1 MLRKWIGI
9 ASVIAVAAV
18 MLAADASQARER
30 RFFGRR
36 NRSNNYDTSTY
47 VSDNTMVVAPDGA
60 YMPPSGTAVYEPQER
75 RGSGRRTRGYTYPSS
90 GYYGAEG
97 TYVIP
102 PNTPPIERGSG
113 YFAPESLAAPGREM
127 PVYLEVLVPPAAE
140 IIIEGAKTTQTG
152 SRRLFVSPPLKSG
165 QNYTYELKAKWTENG
180 KEMNPSRKVPVR
192 AGERKVV
199 DLTRELMPER
209 Q

>member
-36 NRSNNYDTSTY
+36 NRSNDYDNTTY
-47 VSDNTMVVAPDGA
+47 VASDGA
-60 YMPPSGTAVYEPQER
+60 YMPASDTMVVQPQDGR
-75 RGSGRRTRGYTYPSS
+75 RSGRRSRGYASN
-90 GYYGAEG
+90 GYYAPEG
-97 TYVIP
+97 RYLA
-102 PNTPPIERGSG
+102 PNAPGIERRADYYSPDGLS
-113 YFAPESLAAPGREM
+113 ASGREI
-127 PVYLEVLVPPAAE
+127 PVYLEVLIAPTAE

-180 KEMNPSRKVPVR
+180 KEMNRSRKIPVR
-192 AGERKVV
+192 AGETKMV
-199 DLTRELMPER
+199 DLTRELPPDR

>member
-30 RFFGRR
+30 RFGRR
-36 NRSNNYDTSTY
+36 NRSYDY
-47 VSDNTMVVAPDGA
+47 DNTAYVADSTTVIAADGA
-60 YMPPSGTAVYEPQER
+60 YMPTSGTMVFEPQER
-75 RGSGRRTRGYTYPSS
+75 RRFGRRSRGTSYSSNGYYAPGGNYVAPPSAPGVQRSS
-90 GYYGAEG
+90 GYYSPDG
-97 TYVIP
+97 V
-102 PNTPPIERGSG
+102 
-113 YFAPESLAAPGREM
+113 AAPGREM
-127 PVYLEVLVPPAAE
+127 PVYLEVLIPPTAE

-152 SRRLFVSPPLKSG
+152 SRRLFVSPPIKSG
-165 QNYTYELKAKWTENG
+165 QNYTYDLKAKWTENG
-180 KEMNPSRKVPVR
+180 KEMNRSRKVPVR
-192 AGERKVV
+192 AGETKVV